1 MFGSLKTPVIIGHRG
16 ASKYAPENTLA
27 AFKLAVDQAAPAI
40 ELDVKLSAD
49 GHVVV
54 IHDQS
59 VARTS
64 DGRGSVAR
72 LSLAELKKLDAGS
85 WFSPMFTGEKIPTL
99 EDVFDTVGHQVLMNI
114 ELTNYATP
122 NDRLVHKVVEL
133 VKIYGIENRVY
144 FSSFFS
150 TNLDRVRKL
159 LPDCGI
165 GYLAYDGLPRFLQ
178 RIIQPL
184 PRAVDSLNPSRG
196 TVTER
201 MVSRAHGLGRRVL
214 VYTVNDK
221 DEMRHLFNIGVDGI
235 FTDDPLTG
243 NLIAA
248 EYGR

>member
-27 AFKLAVDQAAPAI
+27 AFKLAVEQAAPAI
-40 ELDVKLSAD
+40 EFDVKLSAD

-54 IHDQS
+54 IHDPS
-59 VARTS
+59 VTRTT

-72 LSLAELKKLDAGS
+72 LSLAELKKLDAGR
-85 WFSPMFTGEKIPTL
+85 WFSPEFTGEKIPTL
-99 EDVFDTVGHQVLMNI
+99 EEVFDTIGHQILMNI
-114 ELTNYATP
+114 EFTNYATP
-122 NDRLVHKVVEL
+122 KDRLVREVVEL
-133 VKIYGIENRVY
+133 VKTYGIENRVY
-144 FSSFFS
+144 FTSFLS
-150 TNLDRVRKL
+150 TNLVRVRKL

-165 GYLAYDGLPRFLQ
+165 GYLIYTGLPRIFQ
-178 RIIQPL
+178 QVIQPS
-184 PRAVDSLNPSRG
+184 PREVDSLNPSRG

-243 NLIAA
+243 NQIAA
-248 EYGR
+248 EYRR